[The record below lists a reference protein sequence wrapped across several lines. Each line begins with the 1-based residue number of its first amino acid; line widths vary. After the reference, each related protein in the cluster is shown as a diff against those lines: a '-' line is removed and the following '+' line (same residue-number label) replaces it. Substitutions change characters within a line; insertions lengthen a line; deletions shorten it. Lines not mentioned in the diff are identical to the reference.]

1 LATAF
6 RYSLNTAT
14 IQGQNLTLDQQ
25 IAVAAK
31 AGYQGIEPWV
41 RDVEKFRQSGGNL
54 VDLGKKCVDLG
65 LVVESAIG
73 FPEWVVPEAG
83 RRRQS
88 LENLKKD
95 LEGLKSLGCRRL
107 AAPPAGAT
115 KATDIPLAA
124 AAERFGV
131 LARLTREFGMVAM
144 VEVWGFS
151 TFLNRLGDAAY
162 IASECGSTNSAVLA
176 DIYHL
181 YKGGSGFDGLGQLSQ
196 TGFQVFHI
204 NDYPSSPP
212 PAEITD
218 AHRVYPGDGVVPL
231 DSPLSLA
238 CVEGPVLQQ
247 QRGKHLAA
255 GPEVGE
261 FSSLL
266 CPSGLFLHNLQ
277 HAVGHPVAHRL
288 GQALDFLIYARRQLG
303 HLGLVVRELGLE
315 VSYSRVR
322 LHDY

>member
-1 LATAF
+1 MSIGFDRRQVLATAGFAALPVAGMSASSAVPATSF

-25 IAVAAK
+25 VAVAAK

-41 RDVEKFRQSGGNL
+41 RDVEKFRQSGGSL
-54 VDLGKKCVDLG
+54 SDLGKKCLDLG
-65 LVVESAIG
+65 LAVESAIG
-73 FPEWVVPEAG
+73 FPEWVVPEAS
-83 RRRQS
+83 RRQQS

-95 LEGLKSLGCRRL
+95 LEGLKNLGCRRL

-162 IASECGSTNSAVLA
+162 ISTECGSTNSAVLA

-181 YKGGSGFDGLGQLSQ
+181 YKGGSGFDGLGQISP

-204 NDYPSSPP
+204 NDYPSAPP
-212 PAEITD
+212 PADITD
-218 AHRVYPGDGVVPL
+218 AHRVYPGDGVAPL
-231 DSPLSLA
+231 
-238 CVEGPVLQQ
+238 E
-247 QRGKHLAA
+247 
-255 GPEVGE
+255 
-261 FSSLL
+261 
-266 CPSGLFLHNLQ
+266 
-277 HAVGHPVAHRL
+277 
-288 GQALDFLIYARRQLG
+288 
-303 HLGLVVRELGLE
+303 
-315 VSYSRVR
+315 
-322 LHDY
+322 